1 LRSVL
6 QVKQSDWEAF
16 LKEFSEFAKKY
27 ELLLG
32 GLDLAEA
39 KRKAE
44 DERVKEQVKTA
55 TKTIGQVQ
63 SAIEKLCKET
73 EDALHATGSRET

>member
-1 LRSVL
+1 MGSVL
-6 QVKQSDWEAF
+6 QVKRSDWEAF
-16 LKEFSEFAKKY
+16 LKEFSEFARRY

-39 KRKAE
+39 KRKAQ
-44 DERVKEQVKTA
+44 DLRVKQQVTTGRKEM
-55 TKTIGQVQ
+55 GRLQ

-73 EDALHATGSRET
+73 EDALHATG

>member
-6 QVKQSDWEAF
+6 QVKRSDWEAF

-39 KRKAE
+39 KRKAQ
-44 DERVKEQVKTA
+44 DQRVKQQMKTA
-55 TKTIGQVQ
+55 TKEMGRVQ

-73 EDALHATGSRET
+73 EDALHVKG

>member
-6 QVKQSDWEAF
+6 QVKRSDWEAF

-39 KRKAE
+39 KRKAQ
-44 DERVKEQVKTA
+44 DQRVKQQVTTA
-55 TKTIGQVQ
+55 RKEMVQLQ
-63 SAIEKLCKET
+63 SAIEKLCKEI
-73 EDALHATGSRET
+73 EDALHVKG

>member
-6 QVKQSDWEAF
+6 QVKRSDWEAF

-39 KRKAE
+39 KRKAQ
-44 DERVKEQVKTA
+44 DQRVKQQVTTA
-55 TKTIGQVQ
+55 RKEMVQLQ

-73 EDALHATGSRET
+73 EDALHATG

>member
-1 LRSVL
+1 MGSVL
-6 QVKQSDWEAF
+6 QVKRSDWEAF
-16 LKEFSEFAKKY
+16 LKEFSEFARRY

-39 KRKAE
+39 KRKAQ
-44 DERVKEQVKTA
+44 DLRVKQQVKTGR
-55 TKTIGQVQ
+55 KEMGRVQ

-73 EDALHATGSRET
+73 EDALHGTG

>member
-1 LRSVL
+1 MRSVL
-6 QVKQSDWEAF
+6 QVKRSDWEAF

-39 KRKAE
+39 KRKAQ
-44 DERVKEQVKTA
+44 DQRVKQQMKTA
-55 TKTIGQVQ
+55 TKQMVQLQ

-73 EDALHATGSRET
+73 EDALHVTG

>member
-6 QVKQSDWEAF
+6 QVKRNDWEAF
-16 LKEFSEFAKKY
+16 LKEFSEFTKKY

-32 GLDLAEA
+32 GLDLGEA
-39 KRKAE
+39 KRKAQ
-44 DERVKEQVKTA
+44 DQRVKQQVKTGR
-55 TKTIGQVQ
+55 KEMGRLQ

-73 EDALHATGSRET
+73 EDTLHGTR